1 MYLRRL
7 ALLTLALAAAAVL
20 QTALGQNLTIR
31 IVRPD
36 LVLLVVVTNS
46 AIRGMEEG
54 LLGGLLGGLMVEVFS
69 AAPFGGSILAMGVI
83 GLATGLW
90 EANVYRTSVLIPVV
104 AVFLATILYHSFL
117 LLAFQG
123 AGWTVEWISTLALQ
137 TVPGAVEN
145 ACLSPLVFLFVRR
158 MVPSS
163 NPRAASDGRQHP
175 RRDRPAP
182 GAGE

>member
-1 MYLRRL
+1 MDFRRL
-7 ALLTLALAAAAVL
+7 ALLTLALAAAAVV
-20 QTALGQNLTIR
+20 QTALGQNVTMHAA
-31 IVRPD
+31 RPD

-54 LLGGLLGGLMVEVFS
+54 LLGGLLGGMMVEVFS
-69 AAPFGGSILAMGVI
+69 AAPFGASIFAMGVI

-104 AVFLATILYHSFL
+104 AVFLATILYHSVL
-117 LLAFQG
+117 LLALQG

-145 ACLSPLVFLFVRR
+145 AILSPLVFLLVRR
-158 MVPSS
+158 MVAYKQSEGS
-163 NPRAASDGRQHP
+163 LRW
-175 RRDRPAP
+175 
-182 GAGE
+182 